1 MVPADEVDQEQ
12 KAPTFVVC
20 PKCGVRIWMLAL
32 WEDSDKPG
40 EPDEPGFWGG
50 PNDKRVIVKS
60 CYSKGSHV
68 VHFKVNGQ
76 DRLAYL
82 AKLRPVRRRRK
93 RKK

>member
-1 MVPADEVDQEQ
+1 MVSTEEINNQQEIPA
-12 KAPTFVVC
+12 FVVC
-20 PKCGVRIWMLAL
+20 PKCGVRIRMLAL
-32 WEDSDKPG
+32 WDSDKPG

-82 AKLRPVRRRRK
+82 AKLRPVKRRRK